1 MGHHYLPQHYLLGFA
16 SGKKLWGHDLIE
28 GRSFPTQVKSVA
40 NETEMYTEELESHLA
55 NVVEGPAQDVIDRIR
70 NRIPLRTGDR
80 ELFASYVIAMWQRV
94 PAGRNR
100 VAGHIPQLAENIRVQ
115 AIQQLNAIANA
126 EPELAEK
133 AEKRKEEVNQIISS
147 YKKNPPDYFWHHT
160 LKSGATQRTIQG
172 LMSMEWYFLVT
183 TGENFMTCDN
193 PVFFFESE
201 GIAADQAELSMPL
214 GSEICF
220 WARRARSN
228 RPQYFSAERSTVLE
242 LNRRS
247 AHNTR
252 RFLYTRQES
261 PWALDFARKTHRLH
275 RLS

>member
-16 SGKKLWGHDLIE
+16 VGKKLWGHDLTA

-40 NETEMYTEELESHLA
+40 NETEMYTEQLESHLA

-70 NRIPLRTGDR
+70 NRIPLRSGDR
-80 ELFASYVIAMWQRV
+80 ELFANYVIAMWKRV

-100 VAGHIPQLAENIRVQ
+100 VAGHIPQLAETIRVQ
-115 AIQQLNAIANA
+115 VIQKLDALANA
-126 EPELAEK
+126 EPDLAEK

-160 LKSGATQRTIQG
+160 LKSGATPRTIQG
-172 LMSMEWYFLVT
+172 LLSMDWCFLVT
-183 TGENFMTCDN
+183 TGEHFMTCDN

-201 GIAADQAELSMPL
+201 GIGADQAELSMPL

-220 WARRARSN
+220 WASRANSN
-228 RPQYFSAERSTVLE
+228 RPHYFSTERSTVLE

-247 AHNTR
+247 AHNTM
-252 RFLYTRQES
+252 RFLYTREES
-261 PWALDFARKTHRLH
+261 PWALDFAKKAHRLH